1 MLRCQLTRLKWGKP
15 KSTMQKRR
23 KLQETAMMVKV
34 KDWQEQNKQDS
45 RRKWADELNQS
56 DLFLFRDAPANR
68 IERDAEL
75 INIEYVEKRKLLNS
89 SV

>member
-1 MLRCQLTRLKWGKP
+1 
-15 KSTMQKRR
+15 
-23 KLQETAMMVKV
+23 MVKV
-34 KDWQEQNKQDS
+34 KDWQEQNKQDN

-56 DLFLFRDAPANR
+56 VFSDAPANR

>member
-1 MLRCQLTRLKWGKP
+1 
-15 KSTMQKRR
+15 
-23 KLQETAMMVKV
+23 MVKV
-34 KDWQEQNKQDS
+34 KDWQEQNKQDN

-56 DLFLFRDAPANR
+56 DLFLFSDAPANR